1 MARKPNLY
9 VDPEGYEAW
18 LLQKAKALADKK
30 LSKPWS
36 KLMAKKV
43 ANGKTTRGFTL
54 LETTLLG
61 IVKDAKGVG
70 ITVNAAAKKLYG
82 KRFAEIARPNQA
94 IYFKVDNVNIKLAA
108 QGKKMRI
115 KKKNP
120 GPGPGKQIVIALSR
134 T

>member
-1 MARKPNLY
+1 
-9 VDPEGYEAW
+9 
-18 LLQKAKALADKK
+18 
-30 LSKPWS
+30 
-36 KLMAKKV
+36 MAKKTV
-43 ANGKTTRGFTL
+43 NGKITRGFTL

-61 IVKDAKGVG
+61 IVKDAKGAG

-94 IYFKVDNVNIKLAA
+94 IYFKIDDVNTKLAA
-108 QGKKMRI
+108 HGKKMRI

-134 T
+134 I

>member
-1 MARKPNLY
+1 MRKPNFY

-18 LLQKAKALADKK
+18 IIQKAKALADKK
-30 LSKPWS
+30 LSKTWS

-43 ANGKTTRGFTL
+43 TNGAVTRGFTL
-54 LETTLLG
+54 METTFLS
-61 IVKDAKGVG
+61 IVKEAKGAG

-82 KRFAEIARPNQA
+82 KRFDDISRPNQA
-94 IYFKVDNVNIKLAA
+94 ILFKIDDVNTKLAA
-108 QGKKMRI
+108 MGKKMRI

-134 T
+134 V